1 MRWECLHASFC
12 EETEFEAFEHGTYPA
27 SDSIPSLFCNSELH
41 PPEEE
46 YKQLFFFHCLREF
59 YVNLIAR
66 YSRRQLTYDSDALN
80 AIQGILRTVTDH
92 TGLELFW
99 GLTCILFE
107 RNLLWEVTLRSR
119 RRDHEGFPSWSWL
132 NYRDIEP
139 EALKDDVRCRALIR
153 CYRRVSDSSS
163 PGADKKTFLLQP
175 VSDRTRCPSYM
186 AALDIFPAAEYLE
199 VKEADVS
206 PNIQE
211 RIRPNYHIIFWG
223 YTIRV
228 RWRQTYKDDGD
239 LFLHGSEAA
248 VRNLSVGAQRRAA
261 ARKRDLWDKTLSSGR
276 DSDIEALM
284 ADDSDG
290 GSNGMETG
298 DPNAIGSA
306 FSEPRY
312 RDNRKNMECEV
323 VKVLGTSGV
332 TETVVSVR
340 GLLILEKD
348 DGIAEKVGNACL
360 SLKRIRSL
368 PWKRR
373 LVVLG

>member
-1 MRWECLHASFC
+1 MRWECLHAAFC

-27 SDSIPSLFCNSELH
+27 SDSIPSLFCRSELY

-46 YKQLFFFHCLREF
+46 YKPLFFFHCLREF
-59 YVNLIAR
+59 YVNLISR
-66 YSRRQLTYDSDALN
+66 YSRRQLTFDSDALN
-80 AIQGILRTVTDH
+80 AMQGILRTVADY

-107 RNLLWEVTLRSR
+107 RNLLWNVTARSR
-119 RRDHEGFPSWSWL
+119 RRDHDGFPSWSWL

-139 EALKDDVRCRALIR
+139 EALEDDVRSRALIR

-163 PGADKKTFLLQP
+163 LGADKKTFVLQP
-175 VSDRTRCPSYM
+175 ISDRARCPSYI

-206 PNIQE
+206 PIIRE

-223 YTIRV
+223 YSIRV
-228 RWRQTYKDDGD
+228 RWRKTYKDDGD
-239 LFLHGSEAA
+239 FFLNSSKPGM
-248 VRNLSVGAQRRAA
+248 RKLSVRAQRKAA
-261 ARKRDLWDKTLSSGR
+261 AREKDLWDKTLSSGR

-284 ADDSDG
+284 DDGSDG
-290 GSNGMETG
+290 GYNGMETG
-298 DPNAIGSA
+298 DPNAIGVA

-312 RDNRKNMECEV
+312 RDNRKKMDCEV
-323 VKVLGTSGV
+323 VRVLGRSGAN
-332 TETVVSVR
+332 EKVVSGQ

-348 DGIAEKVGNACL
+348 DGIAEKVGEASL
-360 SLKRIRSL
+360 SSKLISSL

-373 LVVLG
+373 LIVLG

>member
-27 SDSIPSLFCNSELH
+27 SDSVPSLFCRSELH

-59 YVNLIAR
+59 YVNLISR

-99 GLTCILFE
+99 GLTCVLFE
-107 RNLLWEVTLRSR
+107 RNMLWKVKARSR
-119 RRDHEGFPSWSWL
+119 RRDHDGFPSWSWL
-132 NYRDIEP
+132 NYQDIEP
-139 EALKDDVRCRALIR
+139 EAMEDDIRSRPLIR
-153 CYRRVSDSSS
+153 CYRRVPHSSNL
-163 PGADKKTFLLQP
+163 GADKKTFVLQP
-175 VSDRTRCPSYM
+175 VSDRTRCPSYI

-199 VKEADVS
+199 VKEADV
-206 PNIQE
+206 PPIMRE

-223 YTIRV
+223 QTIRV
-228 RWRQTYKDDGD
+228 RWRKTYKDDGD
-239 LFLHGSEAA
+239 LFLPSND
-248 VRNLSVGAQRRAA
+248 RRLSVPAQRMTA

-284 ADDSDG
+284 EDDSD
-290 GSNGMETG
+290 EG
-298 DPNAIGSA
+298 DPNAIGTA

-312 RDNRKNMECEV
+312 RDNREKMDCEFV
-323 VKVLGTSGV
+323 RVLGRSGAK
-332 TETVVSVR
+332 EKVVSGQ
-340 GLLILEKD
+340 GLLILEND
-348 DGIAEKVGNACL
+348 HGIAEKVGEACVSSKL
-360 SLKRIRSL
+360 ISSRL
-368 PWKRR
+368 WKWR
-373 LVVLG
+373 LIVLG